1 MLTLERSEREGGKSL
16 HMAYHYSGRTGGWLQ
31 MAGANEHV
39 HWFHGGKG
47 LGISQG
53 INTWFSVSKSL
64 QMEQLR
70 LRDKWL
76 KLESSREFKRITDHL
91 RGIYRIYLK

>member
-1 MLTLERSEREGGKSL
+1 MV
-16 HMAYHYSGRTGGWLQ
+16 
-31 MAGANEHV
+31 GANDHV

-53 INTWFSVSKSL
+53 INTWVNVSKSL
-64 QMEQLR
+64 HMEQLS